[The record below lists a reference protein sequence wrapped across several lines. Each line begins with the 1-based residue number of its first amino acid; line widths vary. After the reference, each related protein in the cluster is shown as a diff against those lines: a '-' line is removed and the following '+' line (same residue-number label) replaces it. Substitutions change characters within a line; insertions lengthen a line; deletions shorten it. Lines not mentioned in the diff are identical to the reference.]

1 MKAELKSLPAGIA
14 DIVAAHLWAAGE
26 LIDDDPELAYRHAE
40 AARRRAARLPIARE
54 ASAEAAYAAGLY
66 EQALTQYRA
75 LRRMTGSDDYLP
87 VMADSLRALGRYR
100 DALDLVAEGERAH
113 LDPAMAVELLI
124 VQAGIRQD
132 MGQRD
137 EAMRLLRTE
146 LDRPRLRHPRLAQAR
161 LLYAYADLLDQSGD
175 QAGAYRGFAA
185 AASLDPDQTTSALE
199 RLDEMDGV
207 TMDIDPTEFEASPAE
222 TTSPAEAADG
232 AEDEVEVGAVNTVD
246 RSDAD
251 SDADEADGAVPVA
264 GDQAATGSGEAA
276 DGVREGE
283 AGEAGASL

>member
-54 ASAEAAYAAGLY
+54 ASAETAYAAGLY

-100 DALDLVAEGERAH
+100 DALDVVAEGERAN
-113 LDPAMAVELLI
+113 LEPAMAVELLI
-124 VQAGIRQD
+124 VQAGIRWD
-132 MGQRD
+132 MGQPD

-175 QAGAYRGFAA
+175 RAGAYRGFSA
-185 AASLDPDQTTSALE
+185 AASLDPDQTTSAME

-207 TMDIDPTEFEASPAE
+207 TFEIDEAEFESTDE
-222 TTSPAEAADG
+222 EA
-232 AEDEVEVGAVNTVD
+232 
-246 RSDAD
+246 DA
-251 SDADEADGAVPVA
+251 AGDEADDNEPAD
-264 GDQAATGSGEAA
+264 GDEADDGELADDAA
-276 DGVREGE
+276 DDDTVDEDEPADDDLVDEDE
-283 AGEAGASL
+283 ADMMTEDPEDDDAS